1 MLKTGITGGMGV
13 GKSAAAKTFKKLGVH
28 IFDADREAKQL
39 LDSSAIIQNDLMAEF
54 GSDILDN
61 TGKINREKLADV
73 SFQDEYHQITLNS
86 IIHPH
91 IFEKIDEDY
100 QKISTKSKASF
111 FMVDGALI
119 YESGLNSHLDYIIV
133 VTAKL
138 SIRMERAFKKGNLS
152 QKDILKRIDLQWP
165 CETKVRMADFVI
177 HNNTTEK
184 DLQSQVKKIFDLLI

>member
-1 MLKTGITGGMGV
+1 MMKTGLTGGMGV
-13 GKSAAAKTFKKLGVH
+13 GKSAAAKAFKKLGVH
-28 IFDADREAKQL
+28 IFDADREAKKL
-39 LDSSAIIQNDLMAEF
+39 LNTSAIIQNDLMAEF
-54 GSDILDN
+54 GSDILN
-61 TGKINREKLADV
+61 NAGKIDREKLANV
-73 SFQDEYHQITLNS
+73 SFQDAYHQMSLNS

-100 QKISTKSKASF
+100 HKTSSKNKASF

-119 YESGLNSHLDYIIV
+119 YESGLDTHLDYIIV

-138 SIRMERAFKKGNLS
+138 SIRMERSFKKGNLLRE
-152 QKDILKRIDLQWP
+152 DILRRIDLQLP

-184 DLQSQVKKIFDLLI
+184 DLQSQVKQIFDQLV

>member
-152 QKDILKRIDLQWP
+152 RDDILRRIDLQWP

-177 HNNTTEK
+177 HNDTTEK
-184 DLQSQVKKIFDLLI
+184 DLQSQVKKIFDRLV

>member
-1 MLKTGITGGMGV
+1 MKTGLTGGMGV
-13 GKSAAAKTFKKLGVH
+13 GKSAAAKAFKKLGVH
-28 IFDADREAKQL
+28 IFDADREAKKL
-39 LDSSAIIQNDLMAEF
+39 LNTSAIIQNDLMAEF
-54 GSDILDN
+54 GSDILN
-61 TGKINREKLADV
+61 NAGKIDREKLANV
-73 SFQDEYHQITLNS
+73 SFQDAYHQMSLNS

-100 QKISTKSKASF
+100 HKTSSKNKASF

-119 YESGLNSHLDYIIV
+119 YESGLDTHLDYIIV

-138 SIRMERAFKKGNLS
+138 SIRMERSFKKGNLLRE
-152 QKDILKRIDLQWP
+152 DILRRIDLQLP

-184 DLQSQVKKIFDLLI
+184 DLQSQVKQIFDQLV

>member
-1 MLKTGITGGMGV
+1 MKTGLTGGMGV
-13 GKSAAAKTFKKLGVH
+13 GKSAAAKAFKKLGAY
-28 IFDADREAKQL
+28 IFDADREAKKL
-39 LDSSAIIQNDLMAEF
+39 LDTSPIIQNDLMAEF

-61 TGKINREKLADV
+61 SGKIDRVKLAKV
-73 SFQDEYHQITLNS
+73 SFQDEYHQMNLNS

-91 IFEKIDEDY
+91 IFEKIDDEFD
-100 QKISTKSKASF
+100 KISSKNKASF

-119 YESGLNSHLDYIIV
+119 YESGLDTHLDYIIV

-138 SIRMERAFKKGNLS
+138 FIRMERSIKKENLS
-152 QKDILKRIDLQWP
+152 REDIMRRIDLQWP

-184 DLQSQVKKIFDLLI
+184 VLKEQVKEIYDKLV

>member
-119 YESGLNSHLDYIIV
+119 YESGLDSHLDYIIV

-138 SIRMERAFKKGNLS
+138 SIRMERAFKKGNIPRE
-152 QKDILKRIDLQWP
+152 DILRRIDLQWP

-177 HNNTTEK
+177 HNDTTEK
-184 DLQSQVKKIFDLLI
+184 DLKSQVKKIFDRLV